1 MLKCYLGRKRRRVRQ
16 EEQSQRQRPQLIVHD
31 SPTNYPKKEVTFVEK
46 DPSAPPQT
54 VIRRY
59 SESDDDDS
67 FYRPKIPSQNI
78 WTTNNFVNTAPYYPS
93 HEYAMSPP
101 PPPPPPTYVVKD
113 KWDPYDS
120 ESDVPF
126 LFQFEGETTM
136 LSPATSLSSLASSH
150 LVRIISKYLLQHA

>member
-1 MLKCYLGRKRRRVRQ
+1 VV
-16 EEQSQRQRPQLIVHD
+16 SD
-31 SPTNYPKKEVTFVEK
+31 SPTNYPKKEVTFVDK
-46 DPSAPPQT
+46 NPTAPPQT

-59 SESDDDDS
+59 SESDDES
-67 FYRPKIPSQNI
+67 FYRPKIPAQNI
-78 WTTNNFVNTAPYYPS
+78 WTTNNFVNTAPHYPS
-93 HEYAMSPP
+93 HEYGM

-126 LFQFEGETTM
+126 LFQFEGETAM

-150 LVRIISKYLLQHA
+150 LVSHI